1 MKNSISK
8 KHPELLYYW
17 DFLLIDIIC
26 MQLAYFLS
34 YFLYRTKLQELW
46 DSLYSWEFVVLMI
59 CQLVITFWSEPYYKI
74 MERGYF
80 IEFSESI
87 RYVAKV
93 MILNIAFLFVVRD
106 INDLSRI
113 MFALTTIFYFIF
125 VYSGRVLRKRA
136 IKNRDA
142 NKKASM
148 IVVEGEESNS
158 FTNNEL
164 SDGETEYIIHKKI
177 EVNCIQG
184 ITEKTLK
191 DMDGI
196 IHDWVD
202 ALFINTGSREIDE
215 IIAKR
220 YEDSGIKILTVLARD
235 SEYTKKYAIERIGN
249 DIDWNLA
256 ENQNNKRSY
265 IVCSSNLRYISLKQ
279 KAIKR
284 LADIFI
290 SLFGCLFTLILTLFI
305 GPAIYLKS
313 PGPIFFK
320 QTRIGK
326 NGKKFKMYKFR
337 SMYLDAEKRK
347 KEYMEKNQMQGLM
360 FKLEDDP
367 RIIGSEKKDKNGKP
381 KGIGNFIRNTSLD
394 EFPQFFNVLKGD
406 MSIVGTRP
414 PTEDEWSQYNAF
426 YRSRMSIKPGIT
438 GLWQVSGRNEIT
450 DFDEVVKLDREYI
463 DNWTIA
469 MDVKIFF
476 KTIGVVL
483 THKGAK

>member
-1 MKNSISK
+1 MKERGK
-8 KHPELLYYW
+8 GKHPELLYYW

-34 YFLYRTKLQELW
+34 YFIYRSRLQGLW
-46 DSLYSWEFVVLMI
+46 ESLYSWEFVALLF
-59 CQLVITFWSEPYYKI
+59 CQLLITFWSEPYYKI
-74 MERGYF
+74 TERGYF
-80 IEFSESI
+80 IEFSEAA
-87 RYVAKV
+87 RYVTKV
-93 MILNIAFLFVVRD
+93 MILNIAFMFVVRQID
-106 INDLSRI
+106 YLSRV
-113 MFALTTIFYFIF
+113 MFALTAIFYFLFSYI
-125 VYSGRVLRKRA
+125 GRILRKRA
-136 IKNRDA
+136 IRNRNA
-142 NKKASM
+142 SKKASI
-148 IVVEGEESNS
+148 IVIGSDNNLGEIKDTLVS
-158 FTNNEL
+158 
-164 SDGETEYIIHKKI
+164 GETEYS
-177 EVNCIQG
+177 VNKRICLNIN
-184 ITEKTLK
+184 
-191 DMDGI
+191 DGI
-196 IHDWVD
+196 SEKNQKEIDEIVHDWAD
-202 ALFINTGSREIDE
+202 AILINTGSRKLDE
-215 IIAKR
+215 KIA
-220 YEDSGIKILTVLARD
+220 ESFNDSGIKVLTVLAKD
-235 SEYTKKYAIERIGN
+235 SEYTRNFEIDRVKNSVYEGISKKEGK
-249 DIDWNLA
+249 D
-256 ENQNNKRSY
+256 SF
-265 IVCSSNLRYISLKQ
+265 IVSSSELRHIPIKQ
-279 KAIKR
+279 RAIKR
-284 LADIFI
+284 IADIFI
-290 SLFGCLFTLILTLFI
+290 SLFGCLFTLVLTLFI
-305 GPAIYLKS
+305 GPAIYIKS